1 MSTIK
6 VNNIENRT
14 GSSITIGGS
23 STTSLNLASTITG
36 GTLTNTP
43 AFYAKNGA
51 NQTITSGSNTKVLF
65 ATEDFDT
72 DNCYTSSTF
81 TPTTAGKYFIHTQ
94 INFDIN
100 ATTNSIEVRV
110 HKNGTMVV
118 KSRKTHYYGNS
129 QQTYIISTIQEANG
143 TSDYFEIYTSQ
154 NSGSDRTLVGDAAQ
168 TYFTAY
174 RLIGA

>member
-1 MSTIK
+1 MSTLK
-6 VNNIENRT
+6 VSTISPLGT
-14 GSSITIGGS
+14 DATKTITIGSAGD
-23 STTSLNLASTITG
+23 TIAG
-36 GTLTNTP
+36 VGANIP
-43 AFYAKNGA
+43 AFYAKNGS
-51 NQTITSGSNTKVLF
+51 NQTISSGSNTKVLF

-72 DNCYTSSTF
+72 NNCYTNSTF
-81 TPTTAGKYFIHTQ
+81 TPTIAGKYFIHTQ

-110 HKNGTMVV
+110 HKNGSLVV
-118 KSRKTHYYGNS
+118 KSRKTHYFGNS

-143 TSDYFEIYTSQ
+143 SSDYFEIYTSQ

>member
-1 MSTIK
+1 MSTIL
-6 VNNIENRT
+6 VNNIKDT
-14 GSSITIGGS
+14 GNNTLLTSDGSGNISSGG
-23 STTSLNLASTITG
+23 A
-36 GTLTNTP
+36 LTNTP

-51 NQTITSGSNTKVLF
+51 NQGINSGSNTKVLF

-72 DNCYTSSTF
+72 DNCYTNSTF
-81 TPTTAGKYFIHTQ
+81 TPTTAGKYFIHSQ

-100 ATTNSIEVRV
+100 TITTSIEVRV
-110 HKNGTMVV
+110 HKNGSMVV
-118 KSRKTHYYGNS
+118 KSRKTHYFGNS

-143 TSDYFEIYTSQ
+143 TSDYFEIYVSQ
-154 NSGSDRTLVGDAAQ
+154 NSGGQRTLVGDAAQ